1 MLKQALLA
9 EAMTSTGNRLRE
21 ADLERAGYRAAEAYI
36 RPAPVAVHG
45 IVTAFGFDLR
55 NCVFT
60 LTLTAPSSTREAA
73 PTEIFLPEWHFPG
86 NGTSI
91 DVTGGKWAVSIIDE
105 RQMLRWWHAEG
116 DQKITIRGV
125 KQRLGRISSSDDDES
140 YLRQYQQ
147 QCSMM

>member
-1 MLKQALLA
+1 
-9 EAMTSTGNRLRE
+9 MTSTGNKVPE
-21 ADLERAGYRAAEAYI
+21 SDLERAGYRAAEAYI

-45 IVTAFGFDLR
+45 IVTSFGFDLR

-60 LTLTAPSSTREAA
+60 LTLNAPTSTREAA

-86 NGTSI
+86 NAMSVE
-91 DVTGGKWAVSIIDE
+91 VTGGKWAISVIND
-105 RQMLRWWHAEG
+105 QQTLRWWHAEG
-116 DQKITIRGV
+116 PQKITVKGV
-125 KQRLGRISSSDDDES
+125 KQRLGTIWTSDDDES

>member
-1 MLKQALLA
+1 
-9 EAMTSTGNRLRE
+9 MTSTGNKVPE
-21 ADLERAGYRAAEAYI
+21 SDLERAGYRAAEAYI

-45 IVTAFGFDLR
+45 IVTSFGFDLC

-60 LTLTAPSSTREAA
+60 LTLNAPTSTREAA

-86 NGTSI
+86 NAMSVE
-91 DVTGGKWAVSIIDE
+91 VTGGKWTISVIDD
-105 RQMLRWWHAEG
+105 QQTLRWWHAEG
-116 DQKITIRGV
+116 PQKITVKGV
-125 KQRLGRISSSDDDES
+125 KQRLGTIWTSDDDES